1 MATPRAPEA
10 RPSTRRTDPFM
21 KLHPTKPLRML
32 VVALAATCALAGSAP
47 QPALALTTAKLTAR
61 PNSDSGSDILGAT
74 ETRITWE
81 GQADDAE
88 RLGALTLTLPDGTS
102 YTTDNAKV
110 TVLSGADH
118 MTREK
123 ANFDVSSDGQA
134 VTFSFA
140 QPLAQGA
147 YVRVELYGVEFPAAG
162 GDEQVKVSYTAEGGA
177 GSELTDVPTVPV
189 KGVTPTEQL
198 ATYLENQDWVKQ
210 WNSNTF
216 LRLFLNPPI
225 LVSSVPSVFQ
235 GFLMA
240 LAIVLVAFPL
250 AIPFGFVLALMRIS
264 KSRLLCAISGFYV
277 NIVRG
282 TPAFLQI
289 YIAFFG
295 LPLAG
300 VQIPSYPLGVIVLA
314 MNSAAYLCEIFR
326 AGIQSIS
333 KGQNEA
339 ARSLG
344 MTAGQ
349 TMLYIII
356 PQTFRNVLPTMTS
369 EFILLYKDTSLL
381 AAVGVMEVVMYSKT
395 IVASTGSITPYI
407 VAALFYLVVT
417 LPLARLVSKL
427 EGKLLGTGAGSRK
440 RKKPAKS
447 AGEMPVIDGDHLA

>member
-1 MATPRAPEA
+1 M
-10 RPSTRRTDPFM
+10 TRRPR
-21 KLHPTKPLRML
+21 LRGVAVLSAVL
-32 VVALAATCALAGSAP
+32 VAVACALTLAVPTSA
-47 QPALALTTAKLTAR
+47 QALETQKCTAK
-61 PNSDSGSDILGAT
+61 PNGDGSNGVLGGS

-81 GQADDAE
+81 GQADASE
-88 RLGALTLTLPDGTS
+88 QVASISITLPEGTS
-102 YTTDNAKV
+102 YSTDDARL
-110 TVLSGADH
+110 TLLSGDDL
-118 MTREK
+118 MTRERPK
-123 ANFDVSSDGQA
+123 TSVSSDGQT
-134 VTFSFA
+134 VTFALDGDAAPAGS
-140 QPLAQGA
+140 
-147 YVRVELYGVEFPAAG
+147 YVRLEIYKVVFPIAG
-162 GDEQVKVSYTAEGGA
+162 GDEQVTGSYTLAD
-177 GSELTDVPTVPV
+177 GSTHDISDVPTIS
-189 KGVTPTEQL
+189 VTGTSVWDSAANWLKAQP
-198 ATYLENQDWVKQ
+198 WVQK
-210 WNSNTF
+210 WNENTF

-225 LVSSVPSVFQ
+225 LVSSIPSVFQ

-264 KSRLLCAISGFYV
+264 KARVLRAVSGFYV

-326 AGIQSIS
+326 AGIQSIP
-333 KGQNEA
+333 KGQSEA

-344 MTAGQ
+344 MTSFQ
-349 TMLYIII
+349 TMVYIII

-417 LPLARLVSKL
+417 IPLARVVSKL
-427 EGKLLGTGAGSRK
+427 EARMLGTDSGTRR
-440 RKKPAKS
+440 RKKSLKE
-447 AGEMPVIDGDHLA
+447 AGVIDGDHIA

>member
-1 MATPRAPEA
+1 MNMFDN
-10 RPSTRRTDPFM
+10 TD
-21 KLHPTKPLRML
+21 KRNLAGSKRSLTL
-32 VVALAATCALAGSAP
+32 ALAAIVAACAFAFAVPAP
-47 QPALALTTAKLTAR
+47 AYALETAKCTAK
-61 PNSDSGSDILGAT
+61 PNASGSSDVLGGS

-81 GQADDAE
+81 GQADSSE
-88 RLGALTLTLPDGTS
+88 QVKSITLTLPEGTS
-102 YTTDNAKV
+102 FGTDDARV
-110 TVLSGADH
+110 TLLSGADL
-118 MTREK
+118 MDRERPS
-123 ANFDVSSDGQA
+123 AEVSADGQA
-134 VTFSFA
+134 LTFDLDEAAPAGSYIR
-140 QPLAQGA
+140 LEV
-147 YVRVELYGVEFPAAG
+147 YKVKFPTTG
-162 GDEQVKVSYTAEGGA
+162 GEEQVQASYELAD
-177 GSELTDVPTVPV
+177 GSTKELSDVPSITVT
-189 KGVTPTEQL
+189 GVSMWDGA
-198 ATYLENQDWVKQ
+198 ATWLKQQDWVKK
-210 WNSNTF
+210 WNENTF

-225 LVSSVPSVFQ
+225 LVSSIPTVFQ

-264 KSRLLCAISGFYV
+264 GSRILRGIAGFYV
-277 NIVRG
+277 NLIRG

-300 VQIPSYPLGVIVLA
+300 VKIPSYPLGVIVLA

-344 MTAGQ
+344 MTAAQ
-349 TMLYIII
+349 TMVYVII

-417 LPLARLVSKL
+417 IPLARVVSML
-427 EGKLLGTGAGSRK
+427 ESRMLGTDAGKR
-440 RKKPAKS
+440 RKKTLKE
-447 AGEMPVIDGDHLA
+447 AGVIDGDHIA

>member
-1 MATPRAPEA
+1 MQDSIKPRPGA
-10 RPSTRRTDPFM
+10 RRGVFA
-21 KLHPTKPLRML
+21 LACAL
-32 VVALAATCALAGSAP
+32 VVACALALAAP
-47 QPALALTTAKLTAR
+47 TAALALETAKCSAK
-61 PNSDSGSDILGAT
+61 PNGSGSSDVLGGQ

-81 GQADDAE
+81 GQADSSE
-88 RLGALTLTLPDGTS
+88 QLKSVSITLPDGTS
-102 YTTDNAKV
+102 YSTDDARL
-110 TVLSGADH
+110 TLLSGEDL
-118 MTREK
+118 MTRDRPKTE
-123 ANFDVSSDGQA
+123 VSSDGQT
-134 VTFSFA
+134 VTFTLDEDAPAGS
-140 QPLAQGA
+140 
-147 YVRVELYGVEFPAAG
+147 YVRLELYKVVFPIAG
-162 GDEQVKVSYTAEGGA
+162 GDEQLSGSYT
-177 GSELTDVPTVPV
+177 LTDGSTHDISDVPAITVTGTSFWDSASNWL
-189 KGVTPTEQL
+189 KDQE
-198 ATYLENQDWVKQ
+198 WVQK
-210 WNSNTF
+210 WNENTF

-225 LVSSVPSVFQ
+225 LVSSIPSVFQ

-264 KSRLLCAISGFYV
+264 KPRVLRAISGFYV

-300 VQIPSYPLGVIVLA
+300 VQIPSYPLGVVVLA

-326 AGIQSIS
+326 AGIQSIP
-333 KGQNEA
+333 KGQSEA

-344 MTAGQ
+344 MTSVQ
-349 TMLYIII
+349 TMIYIII

-417 LPLARLVSKL
+417 IPLARLVSRL
-427 EGKLLGTGAGSRK
+427 EARMLGTESATRR
-440 RKKPAKS
+440 RKKSLKE
-447 AGEMPVIDGDHLA
+447 AGVIDGDHIA

>member
-1 MATPRAPEA
+1 MHDNIMTRHHGRRALA
-10 RPSTRRTDPFM
+10 
-21 KLHPTKPLRML
+21 L
-32 VVALAATCALAGSAP
+32 VVALASVACALMLA
-47 QPALALTTAKLTAR
+47 QPTAALAMETQKCSAK
-61 PNSDSGSDILGAT
+61 PNGSGSSEVLGGS

-81 GQADDAE
+81 GQADASE
-88 RLGALTLTLPDGTS
+88 QVQSVSLTLPEGTS
-102 YTTDNAKV
+102 YSTDSARL
-110 TVLSGADH
+110 TLLSGDDL
-118 MTREK
+118 MTRDRPKTE
-123 ANFDVSSDGQA
+123 VSADGQT
-134 VTFSFA
+134 VTFKLDETA
-140 QPLAQGA
+140 PAGA
-147 YVRVELYGVEFPAAG
+147 YVRLELYQVVFPTSG
-162 GDEQVKVSYTAEGGA
+162 GDEQVQASYTLAD
-177 GSELTDVPTVPV
+177 GSSHDLSDVPTIA
-189 KGVTPTEQL
+189 VTSVSPWDSAANWLKQQE
-198 ATYLENQDWVKQ
+198 WVQK
-210 WNSNTF
+210 WNENTF

-225 LVSSVPSVFQ
+225 LVSSIPSVFQ

-264 KSRLLCAISGFYV
+264 KPRILRGIAGFYV
-277 NIVRG
+277 NLIRG

-300 VQIPSYPLGVIVLA
+300 LQIPSYPLGVIVLA

-326 AGIQSIS
+326 AGIQSIP
-333 KGQNEA
+333 KGQSEA

-344 MTAGQ
+344 MTSFQ
-349 TMLYIII
+349 TMVYVII

-417 LPLARLVSKL
+417 IPLARLVSKL
-427 EGKLLGTGAGSRK
+427 EARMLGTDTGKRRGGKKTLKEAG
-440 RKKPAKS
+440 
-447 AGEMPVIDGDHLA
+447 VIDGDHLA

>member
-1 MATPRAPEA
+1 MKHLPA
-10 RPSTRRTDPFM
+10 RP
-21 KLHPTKPLRML
+21 LRAAIAAL
-32 VVALAATCALAGSAP
+32 VVACALAAFAP
-47 QPALALTTAKLTAR
+47 TPALALQTAKLTAR
-61 PNSDSGSDILGAT
+61 PNGDSGSDVLGAT

-81 GQADDAE
+81 GQADAGE
-88 RLGALTLTLPDGTS
+88 YLTGISLTLPDGTS
-102 YTTDNAKV
+102 YTTDDAKV

-123 ANFDVSSDGQA
+123 VAFDVSSDGQR
-134 VTFSFA
+134 VDFRFA
-140 QPLAQGA
+140 QPAAAGA

-162 GDEQVKVSYTAEGGA
+162 GDEQLRIDYQASSSPAQSQGEGA
-177 GSELTDVPTVPV
+177 TLSDVPAITVR
-189 KGVTPTEQL
+189 GVTPTDQL
-198 ATYLENQDWVKQ
+198 ATYLENQPWVQQ

-216 LRLFLNPPI
+216 LRLFLNPPL
-225 LVSSVPSVFQ
+225 LVQSVPSVFQ

-250 AIPFGFVLALMRIS
+250 AIPFGFVLALMRIA
-264 KSRLLCAISGFYV
+264 KSRVLRAVAGFYV

-300 VQIPSYPLGVIVLA
+300 VQIPSYPLGVCVMAL
-314 MNSAAYLCEIFR
+314 NSAAYLCEIFR
-326 AGIQSIS
+326 AGIQSIPA
-333 KGQNEA
+333 GQNEA

-344 MTAGQ
+344 MTATQ
-349 TMLYIII
+349 TMLYVIV

-381 AAVGVMEVVMYSKT
+381 AAVGVMEVVMYAKT

-417 LPLARLVSKL
+417 IPLARLVTML
-427 EGKLLGTGAGSRK
+427 EGRLRGDDRGTRRK
-440 RKKPAKS
+440 RRVRKS
-447 AGEMPVIDGDHLA
+447 SGDMPVIDGDHLA

>member
-1 MATPRAPEA
+1 MTSSSANPLHRAA
-10 RPSTRRTDPFM
+10 SR
-21 KLHPTKPLRML
+21 
-32 VVALAATCALAGSAP
+32 LAS
-47 QPALALTTAKLTAR
+47 ALALALVAAALAVTAAPAPAQALSTAKLSAK
-61 PNSDSGSDILGAT
+61 PNGDSGSEVYGAK

-81 GQADDAE
+81 GQADADEQLAGI
-88 RLGALTLTLPDGTS
+88 RLKLPDGTS
-102 YTTDNAKV
+102 YTTDNTKV
-110 TVLSGADH
+110 TVLSGADL

-123 ANFDVSSDGQA
+123 VDFKVGSDGQT
-134 VTFSFA
+134 VIYTFPT
-140 QPLAQGA
+140 PLKAGA
-147 YVRVELYGVEFPAAG
+147 YLRIELYGVEFPASG
-162 GDEQVKVSYTAEGGA
+162 GDEQVNVSYTTDGGSDEGQD
-177 GSELTDVPTVPV
+177 LTDVPTVAV
-189 KGVTPTEQL
+189 TGVSLTDQLSSYLKEQ
-198 ATYLENQDWVKQ
+198 EWVQK

-225 LVSSVPSVFQ
+225 LVSSIPSVFQ

-250 AIPFGFVLALMRIS
+250 AIPFGFALALMRIS
-264 KSRLLCAISGFYV
+264 KSRILRAISGFYV

-344 MTAGQ
+344 MTAAQ

-417 LPLARLVSKL
+417 LPLARVVSKL
-427 EGKLLGTGAGSRK
+427 EGKLLGTDTGSRK
-440 RKKPAKS
+440 RKRPTKS

>member
-1 MATPRAPEA
+1 MQDSNKPRFGA
-10 RPSTRRTDPFM
+10 RRDV
-21 KLHPTKPLRML
+21 L
-32 VVALAATCALAGSAP
+32 ALAFALVAACALAFAAP
-47 QPALALTTAKLTAR
+47 TSALALETAKCSAK
-61 PNSDSGSDILGAT
+61 PNGSGSSDVLGGQ

-81 GQADDAE
+81 GQADSSE
-88 RLGALTLTLPDGTS
+88 QLKSISLTLPDGTS
-102 YTTDNAKV
+102 YSTDDARL
-110 TVLSGADH
+110 TLLSGEDL
-118 MTREK
+118 MTRERPK
-123 ANFDVSSDGQA
+123 TEVSSDGQT
-134 VTFSFA
+134 VTFTLDEDAPAGS
-140 QPLAQGA
+140 
-147 YVRVELYGVEFPAAG
+147 YVRLELYKVVFPIAG
-162 GDEQVKVSYTAEGGA
+162 GDEQLSGSYTLAD
-177 GSELTDVPTVPV
+177 GSTHDISDVPAITVTGTSFWDSASNWL
-189 KGVTPTEQL
+189 KDQE
-198 ATYLENQDWVKQ
+198 WVQK
-210 WNSNTF
+210 WNENTF

-225 LVSSVPSVFQ
+225 LVSSIPSVFQ

-264 KSRLLCAISGFYV
+264 KPRVLRAISGFYV

-300 VQIPSYPLGVIVLA
+300 VQIPSYPLGVVVLA

-326 AGIQSIS
+326 AGIQSIP
-333 KGQNEA
+333 KGQSEA

-344 MTAGQ
+344 MTSVQ
-349 TMLYIII
+349 TMIYIII

-417 LPLARLVSKL
+417 IPLARLVSRL
-427 EGKLLGTGAGSRK
+427 EARMLGTESATRR
-440 RKKPAKS
+440 RKKSLKE
-447 AGEMPVIDGDHLA
+447 AGVIDGDHIA

>member
-1 MATPRAPEA
+1 MLDNTKKA
-10 RPSTRRTDPFM
+10 RP
-21 KLHPTKPLRML
+21 HLRAL
-32 VVALAATCALAGSAP
+32 AVALATLACALTLASPTVAQALETQKCSA
-47 QPALALTTAKLTAR
+47 K
-61 PNSDSGSDILGAT
+61 PNGSGSSEVLGGS

-81 GQADDAE
+81 GQADASE
-88 RLGALTLTLPDGTS
+88 QVKSVTLTLPEGTS
-102 YTTDNAKV
+102 YSTDDARL
-110 TVLSGADH
+110 TLLSGDDL
-118 MTREK
+118 MTRDRPKTE
-123 ANFDVSSDGQA
+123 VSSDGQS
-134 VTFSFA
+134 VTFA
-140 QPLAQGA
+140 LDEDAPAGA
-147 YVRVELYGVEFPAAG
+147 YVRLELYKVVFPTSG
-162 GDEQVKVSYTAEGGA
+162 GDEQMSASYTLAD
-177 GSELTDVPTVPV
+177 GSSHDLSDVPAIS
-189 KGVTPTEQL
+189 VTSVSPWDSAANWLKE
-198 ATYLENQDWVKQ
+198 QDWVQK
-210 WNSNTF
+210 WNENTF

-225 LVSSVPSVFQ
+225 LVSSIPSVFQ

-264 KSRLLCAISGFYV
+264 KLRVLRGIAGFYV

-300 VQIPSYPLGVIVLA
+300 LQIPSYPLGVIVLA

-326 AGIQSIS
+326 AGIQSIP
-333 KGQNEA
+333 KGQSEA

-344 MTAGQ
+344 MTSFQ
-349 TMLYIII
+349 TMVYVII

-417 LPLARLVSKL
+417 IPLARLVGKL
-427 EGKLLGTGAGSRK
+427 EARMLGTDAGKR
-440 RKKPAKS
+440 RKKTLKE
-447 AGEMPVIDGDHLA
+447 AGIIDGDHIA